1 MRGVTLALGLMLAV
15 AGAGSAAAQG
25 ICACCEGEAT
35 AACKPACAAAQDDA
49 GFCRPAMIFS
59 GDAGTP
65 AGVNP
70 LVSPSL
76 KYLSLPKGSPGELES
91 ARQLLEQWRR
101 RAEARF
107 GVAKQRY
114 LAGEITRADYDAQR
128 AALEASLVNY
138 QHGMRAY
145 RAALSQTAGN

>member
-1 MRGVTLALGLMLAV
+1 
-15 AGAGSAAAQG
+15 
-25 ICACCEGEAT
+25 
-35 AACKPACAAAQDDA
+35 
-49 GFCRPAMIFS
+49 MIFS
-59 GDAGTP
+59 GEAGTP

-76 KYLSLPKGSPGELES
+76 KYLSLPNGSPSELET

-107 GVAKQRY
+107 GVAKQRFR
-114 LAGEITRADYDAQR
+114 AGEITRSTYDEQR
-128 AALEASLVNY
+128 AALEAALVNY